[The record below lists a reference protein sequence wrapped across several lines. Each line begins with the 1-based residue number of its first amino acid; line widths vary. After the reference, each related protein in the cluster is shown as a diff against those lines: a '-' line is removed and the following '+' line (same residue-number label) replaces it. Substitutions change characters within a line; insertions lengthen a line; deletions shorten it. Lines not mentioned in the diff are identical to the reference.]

1 MLKPH
6 PVGIA
11 WYAREDYGRILEV
24 MADADL
30 MPDTFD
36 AWSERATE
44 VEAQLK
50 ARGFR
55 VLRVALRPEA
65 FLAWCQ
71 ASDVPADAEARCQY
85 AADSADRVEA
95 DNPQIRVDLRRA

>member
-11 WYAREDYGRILEV
+11 WYAREDYGRILAI
-24 MADADL
+24 MSDAEL

-36 AWSERATE
+36 DWLERAAA
-44 VEAQLK
+44 VEDQLR

-55 VLRVALRPEA
+55 LLRVPLRPDV
-65 FLAWCQ
+65 FLGWCQ
-71 ASDVPADAEARCQY
+71 ASGVPADAEARCQY
-85 AADSADRVEA
+85 AAEAADREA
-95 DNPQIRVDLRRA
+95 LDNPPIRVDLRRA